1 MEFGNQYI
9 KTFANISAY
18 TTYKDSE
25 DFVRP
30 NVSYCIDENK
40 VFYSP
45 VVSPINAQVGDYLY
59 SDFTIG
65 TSASAKTVIGVCV
78 IPTGKLPDGK
88 ARFMSIKCMNF
99 ETPETGS
106 TDLEDEGSYIYW
118 GGCERDID
126 TLKNYN

>member
-88 ARFMSIKCMNF
+88 ARFMSIKCMNYN
-99 ETPETGS
+99 TPETGS
-106 TDLEDEGSYIYW
+106 TDLKGDGSHPYW
-118 GGCERDID
+118 GGYERDID